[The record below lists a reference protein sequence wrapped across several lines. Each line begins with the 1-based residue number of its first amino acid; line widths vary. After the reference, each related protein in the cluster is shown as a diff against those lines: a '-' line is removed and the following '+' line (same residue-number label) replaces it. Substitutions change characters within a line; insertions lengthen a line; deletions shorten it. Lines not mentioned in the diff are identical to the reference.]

1 MHENMCKSGCT
12 AGFELRVAYNA
23 YHRTRTVSCIAS
35 ILTILSHFYRAIVML
50 AVIYIFYTIPLTT
63 AAQLA
68 NYAQL
73 DSLFP
78 KVAEWTNSNFGFN
91 VTHLLSGL
99 ISAIIFTTFFGLCP
113 SMFKSIANF
122 GSGAVSFD
130 QAEFSA
136 LQYYWWFMVVT
147 AFTGQLLANMVINA
161 IKEGSLGVEIADVLR
176 QVATTIP
183 STLSAAWINWT
194 VLRIVSVCPLNYLL
208 NVNTFAFSWLGW
220 NCCSRMMR
228 GGGPGGPTPYRLYID
243 TGTVLVSQELF
254 VCEISCRNQSHVDF
268 SASDVLRWTGSV
280 ESVSV
285 AGEPLVLSS
294 YGATHAT
301 KPHLCLSTKVR
312 YGRQVST
319 NSYGLCIVKC

>member
-1 MHENMCKSGCT
+1 MHENMCESVLTAECIPAIASSAHRWNRSIGCVP
-12 AGFELRVAYNA
+12 L
-23 YHRTRTVSCIAS
+23 TVSS
-35 ILTILSHFYRAIVML
+35 FFYRAIVLL
-50 AVIYIFYTIPLTT
+50 AVIYTFYTIPLTT
-63 AAQLA
+63 AAQLV

-78 KVAEWTNSNFGFN
+78 RVAKWTDSNFGFS

-136 LQYYWWFMVVT
+136 LQFYWWFMVVT

-161 IKEGSLGVEIADVLR
+161 IKEGSLGVEIAAVLR

-183 STLSAAWINWT
+183 STLSAAWINWIL
-194 VLRIVSVCPLNYLL
+194 LRVTANVPLNYLL
-208 NVNTFAFSWLGW
+208 NINTFAFSWLGW
-220 NCCSRMMR
+220 NCCSRMVR

-243 TGTVLVSQELF
+243 TGTVLVRH
-254 VCEISCRNQSHVDF
+254 EI
-268 SASDVLRWTGSV
+268 
-280 ESVSV
+280 
-285 AGEPLVLSS
+285 
-294 YGATHAT
+294 
-301 KPHLCLSTKVR
+301 LSTK
-312 YGRQVST
+312 
-319 NSYGLCIVKC
+319 